1 MQSAVASSKG
11 ALGRTVMPPVRGLH
25 HFAYKCRDAEETRHF
40 YEDVMGFPLVHV
52 IEEHG
57 VKTTTGDTVSFLHIF
72 FEMADGRFLAFF
84 DLGDGRECAKDPK
97 TPQFANH
104 LALAVDG
111 EAELLAAKARLDA
124 AGIESVGP
132 MDHDG
137 FVRSIYF
144 WDPNGVRL
152 ELTYTIA
159 GESEQRAH
167 RDSAHEQL
175 RRWMEQTSPA
185 AAGRR
190 SAA

>member
-1 MQSAVASSKG
+1 MQTVAQASTGSV
-11 ALGRTVMPPVRGLH
+11 ARPAMPPVRGLH
-25 HFAYKCRDAEETRHF
+25 HFAYKCRDAEETRRF

-57 VKTTTGDTVSFLHIF
+57 VGTTTGDTVSFLHIF
-72 FEMADGRFLAFF
+72 FQMADGRFLAFF
-84 DLGDGRECAKDPK
+84 DLGDGRECAKDPA
-97 TPQFANH
+97 TPQFTNH

-111 EAELLAAKARLDA
+111 EAALLAAKARLDA
-124 AGIESVGP
+124 AGVESIGP
-132 MDHDG
+132 LDHDG

-159 GESEQRAH
+159 GDAEQKAH
-167 RDSAHEQL
+167 RDSAHAQL

-185 AAGRR
+185 VARR
-190 SAA
+190 SGAA